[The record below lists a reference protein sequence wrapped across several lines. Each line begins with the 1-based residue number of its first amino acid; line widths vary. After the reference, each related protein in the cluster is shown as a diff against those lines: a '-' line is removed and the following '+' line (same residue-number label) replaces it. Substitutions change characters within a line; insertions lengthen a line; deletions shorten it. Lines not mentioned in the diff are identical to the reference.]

1 MSWLPPSDG
10 RLPITD
16 TVALSYEI
24 GWLRHRRIFTVPSG
38 QKKPRILYEYG
49 AFLVPPA
56 GIEPA
61 QYRYRGILSPLR
73 LPVPP
78 WRHDMII
85 PEGTPRVKRGIPFSL
100 YFLLN
105 IFLSSAPS

>member
-1 MSWLPPSDG
+1 M
-10 RLPITD
+10 
-16 TVALSYEI
+16 
-24 GWLRHRRIFTVPSG
+24 
-38 QKKPRILYEYG
+38 
-49 AFLVPPA
+49 PPA

-85 PEGTPRVKRGIPFSL
+85 TDRMRAVKPEHAESAGGDGKCIPYYIWQPAAVDRLPLF
-100 YFLLN
+100 F
-105 IFLSSAPS
+105 